1 MQRIV
6 TLRERDF
13 ADKDKYDYAP
23 QNYEDALDSYEQVLH
38 IVGELCGDVIAPNA
52 QNVDQTGPSL
62 VEGRA
67 VYDPYTQ
74 ANLDAVRQAGLMGIA
89 LPVVTMV
96 STSPSLLTSWQ
107 RILFR
112 VAMPALRTYGVCKTA
127 PPPYMNLVAKTN
139 GSASSLVSRQGK
151 LCLWTLPNPM
161 PVVTFRP

>member
-1 MQRIV
+1 MANFYTDTPQLKYHLHHPLMQRIV
-6 TLRERDF
+6 ALRERDF

-23 QNYEDALDSYEQVLH
+23 QNYEDALNSYEQVLH

-89 LPVVTMV
+89 LPRRYDGLNFPIT
-96 STSPSLLTSWQ
+96 
-107 RILFR
+107 
-112 VAMPALRTYGVCKTA
+112 
-127 PPPYMNLVAKTN
+127 PYIMA
-139 GSASSLVSRQGK
+139 ADIVSRSDAGFEN
-151 LCLWTLPNPM
+151 LWGLQDCATTL
-161 PVVTFRP
+161 